1 MSTPESKV
9 KRWVDNVFKKYD
21 CWYFSPQ
28 SGPWGKAGIPDRIA
42 CVGGFF
48 IGVEVKADHTKKP
61 TELQLRCIQQ
71 IKDSGGYAMVVNDKE
86 TLSELETLVKKLLGV

>member
-9 KRWVDNVFKKYD
+9 KRWIDNTFKKYG

-42 CVGGFF
+42 CVNGYMV
-48 IGVEVKADHTKKP
+48 GVEAKADPTKKP
-61 TELQLRCIQQ
+61 TPLQLKCLQDIRC
-71 IKDSGGYAMVVNDKE
+71 
-86 TLSELETLVKKLLGV
+86 LLYTSDAADE